1 MFPQKIYKQRFRE
14 VFVISSLDG
23 KCCVGI
29 IIIFVIIAGYN
40 VISLYGHDTLNTPDD
55 AITFNSNDKN
65 IITILEKANSSI
77 EVKQVEK
84 DDNKIREF
92 YEITDY
98 NSDFTITGDII
109 FDISNLTVNGT
120 NNYSKPIGEAFADL
134 LKIAKSTNHYGNL
147 TKSNNNSNFF
157 TDPSPENGGAFL
169 VFSKEGKEALR
180 LNIADVEFDPNL
192 LVFAPSYDG
201 LVSMSNYSKFV
212 DSSHNSSQGNNLVEL
227 KFLIFTDGSF
237 SEIDDIAIMPER
249 YNCSLHII
257 LTSNDNDHYCY
268 DVVIPLEID
277 EEYDVNRD
285 VNYDNANYVKD
296 GYSSDINSYK
306 YHLLEKED

>member
-1 MFPQKIYKQRFRE
+1 M
-14 VFVISSLDG
+14 VVISDLDG

-29 IIIFVIIAGYN
+29 IIIFVIVAGYN
-40 VISLYGHDTLNTPDD
+40 FISLYGHDTLNTPDD
-55 AITFNSNDKN
+55 AITFNSNDTN
-65 IITILEKANSSI
+65 RITILEKANSSI

-84 DDNKIREF
+84 NDNEIKEF
-92 YEITDY
+92 YDVTY
-98 NSDFTITGDII
+98 YHSDFTITGDII

-147 TKSNNNSNFF
+147 TKSNDTSNFF

-180 LNIADVEFDPNL
+180 LNIADMEFDPNL

-201 LVSMSNYSKFV
+201 LVSMSNYSKLS
-212 DSSHNSSQGNNLVEL
+212 DSSHNGSQGNNLVEL
-227 KFLIFTDGSF
+227 KFFIFTDGSS
-237 SEIDDIAIMPER
+237 SEIDDIALMPEW

-257 LTSNDNDHYCY
+257 LTSSDNGHYCY
-268 DVVIPLEID
+268 DVVLPLEID
-277 EEYDVNRD
+277 DEYEVNRD
-285 VNYDNANYVKD
+285 VNYDGADYVKD
-296 GYSSDINSYK
+296 GYSSDINSYN